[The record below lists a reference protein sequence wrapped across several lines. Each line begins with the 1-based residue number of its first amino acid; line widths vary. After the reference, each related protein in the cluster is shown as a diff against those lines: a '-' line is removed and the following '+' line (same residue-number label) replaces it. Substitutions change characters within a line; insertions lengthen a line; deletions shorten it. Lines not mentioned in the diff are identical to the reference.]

1 MLFLTCA
8 CEEFTMTATSIIN
21 VTSVPGKYRVLQGE
35 YSEDVKVV
43 NTDATHIRGTVRILE
58 GAYLRIENGSVLYG
72 EFETDGKLIVEQ
84 GAFCIGSGTMET
96 PIRFTSEQIRSPRNG
111 DWGGIVLNG
120 LTRFENIIIE
130 YAKIGLTVNNKSVRI
145 YNGFLRM
152 NKQECEGLKEN
163 VWRR

>member
-21 VTSVPGKYRVLQGE
+21 VTSVPGEYRVLQGD
-35 YSEDVKVV
+35 YSEDVKVK

-72 EFETDGKLIVEQ
+72 ELETEGQLIIER
-84 GAFCIGSGTMET
+84 GAFCIGSGTMES
-96 PIRFTSEQIRSPRNG
+96 PIRFTSDQIKDPRNG
-111 DWGGIVLNG
+111 DWKGVILNG

-130 YAKIGLTVNNKSVRI
+130 YAKIGLTVNNQSVRI

-152 NKQECEGLKEN
+152 NKKECSGLEEN